1 MVGVKNMS
9 KYDKML
15 EQNRKRSEA
24 KVETALHAVQDM
36 VMEQEK
42 ITVPELMRKTGLSR
56 GFFYKNPI
64 VRKAIDNAME
74 QQVGMVNPKRK
85 ILDQAMDSRIEL
97 LQQQI
102 AKLKA
107 ENSSLK
113 SENLKLNKALGKKDL
128 NIIKNL

>member
-15 EQNRKRSEA
+15 EQNRKQSEA
-24 KVETALHAVQDM
+24 KVETALRTVQDM

-56 GFFYKNPI
+56 GFFYKNSI

-74 QQVGMVNPKRK
+74 QQMGMVNPKRK
-85 ILDQAMDSRIEL
+85 ILDQAMDSRIEV

-113 SENLKLNKALGKKDL
+113 SENLKLNKALGKK
-128 NIIKNL
+128 I

>member
-1 MVGVKNMS
+1 MKNMS

-15 EQNRKRSEA
+15 EQNRKQSEA
-24 KVETALHAVQDM
+24 KVETALRTVQDM

-56 GFFYKNPI
+56 GFFYKNSI

-74 QQVGMVNPKRK
+74 QQMGMVNPKRK
-85 ILDQAMDSRIEL
+85 ILDQAMDSRIEV

-113 SENLKLNKALGKKDL
+113 SENLKLNKALGKK
-128 NIIKNL
+128 I

>member
-15 EQNRKRSEA
+15 EQNRKQSEA
-24 KVETALHAVQDM
+24 KVETALRTVQDM

-56 GFFYKNPI
+56 GFFYKNSI

-74 QQVGMVNPKRK
+74 QQMGMLNPKRK
-85 ILDQAMDSRIEL
+85 ILDQAMDSRIEV

-113 SENLKLNKALGKKDL
+113 SENLKLNKALGKK
-128 NIIKNL
+128 I

>member
-1 MVGVKNMS
+1 MKNMS

-42 ITVPELMRKTGLSR
+42 ITVPELMRKTGFSR

>member
-1 MVGVKNMS
+1 MKNMS

-36 VMEQEK
+36 VMKQEK

-64 VRKAIDNAME
+64 VRKSIDNAME

-102 AKLKA
+102 AKLKS

>member
-1 MVGVKNMS
+1 VKNMS

>member
-1 MVGVKNMS
+1 MKNMS

-85 ILDQAMDSRIEL
+85 ILDQTMDSRIEL

-102 AKLKA
+102 AKLKS

>member
-1 MVGVKNMS
+1 
-9 KYDKML
+9 
-15 EQNRKRSEA
+15 
-24 KVETALHAVQDM
+24 M
-36 VMEQEK
+36 VMEQDK

-85 ILDQAMDSRIEL
+85 ILDQAMDNRIEL

-113 SENLKLNKALGKKDL
+113 SEILKLNKALGKKDL

>member
-1 MVGVKNMS
+1 MKNMS